1 MLIAAIPNL
10 VPRECRDLERHHDD
24 AMDMPCPTLL
34 ALAGSSPA
42 SEQTPYNVR
51 VERMPAPLKLFHVL
65 AIVRGGH
72 CEFKA
77 PTEAPLV
84 HELADVELKSEGRA
98 ALRAGYAVM
107 TLLMKKG
114 RGTP

>member
-1 MLIAAIPNL
+1 M
-10 VPRECRDLERHHDD
+10 
-24 AMDMPCPTLL
+24 
-34 ALAGSSPA
+34 PA
-42 SEQTPYNVR
+42 SLE
-51 VERMPAPLKLFHVL
+51 LFHIL

-72 CEFKA
+72 CELKA

-84 HELADVELKSEGRA
+84 HELADVELKSESRA
-98 ALRAGYAVM
+98 ALRAGYAVV